1 MYMNKGQLAPY
12 SYYLSQ
18 SSDLVT
24 VREASQGRLIFAPFY
39 VRIGT

>member
-1 MYMNKGQLAPY
+1 MNKGQLTPY
-12 SYYLSQ
+12 CLYFSP

-24 VREASQGRLIFAPFY
+24 LYKVSRGRLIFAPFY

>member
-1 MYMNKGQLAPY
+1 MNKGQLTPY
-12 SYYLSQ
+12 SLYLRQ

-24 VREASQGRLIFAPFY
+24 VEEASRGRLIFAPFY

>member
-1 MYMNKGQLAPY
+1 MNKGQLALY
-12 SYYLSQ
+12 SLYLSQ

-24 VREASQGRLIFAPFY
+24 LYKVSTGRLIFAPFY